1 MGRLDIA
8 STFEGAVEVEVLTA
22 ASGPARDRAP
32 VPDGLS
38 AGVFRNLPAFPPPV
52 AQLLTGIRLP
62 GRIPRALRTFLLI
75 LSAKPR
81 GPRILRA
88 SKRPISVMRPPSKL
102 LEAVVLNRPLVYRGG
117 R

>member
-38 AGVFRNLPAFPPPV
+38 AGVFRNLPAFPPPA
-52 AQLLTGIRLP
+52 AQLVTTVPLP
-62 GRIPRALRTFLLI
+62 RRIPRALRTFPLI
-75 LSAKPR
+75 RSAKPR
-81 GPRILRA
+81 GPRFLRA
-88 SKRPISVMRPPSKL
+88 LKRPISIMRSPSRL
-102 LEAVVLNRPLVYRGG
+102 PEAVVLNRLLVY
-117 R
+117 